1 MPAADVEVGVVVQN
15 RRFTRVKPSGRISN
29 IAKIAVDARSP
40 LIDCQIID
48 YGAGGVCLQVNPGV
62 VLPKRF
68 ELIHGAIK
76 KKCRVAWSTGR
87 KIGVAFQ

>member
-1 MPAADVEVGVVVQN
+1 MPAANFEVGRGSEQ
-15 RRFTRVKPSGRISN
+15 TLC
-29 IAKIAVDARSP
+29 A
-40 LIDCQIID
+40 CQTFIID

-76 KKCRVAWSTGR
+76 KKCRVAWVNGR

>member
-1 MPAADVEVGVVVQN
+1 VVQN
-15 RRFTRVKPSGRISN
+15 RRFARVKPSGRISN
-29 IAKIAVDARSP
+29 SGKIAVDAKSP
-40 LIDCQIID
+40 LIDCFIMD

-76 KKCRVAWSTGR
+76 KKCRVAWVNGR
-87 KIGVAFQ
+87 KVGVAFQ